1 MARSAVGV
9 VVVVDVGLLEVLVL
23 RVGVG
28 VMAVLDAG
36 VVVLVLV
43 TGELVLPGV
52 AVPQVVGHVQ
62 VLMVVDGGVVP
73 MLFHCPRLLG

>member
-1 MARSAVGV
+1 
-9 VVVVDVGLLEVLVL
+9 VVVDVGLLEVLAF

-28 VMAVLDAG
+28 LVGVLDAG

-52 AVPQVVGHVQ
+52 AVAQVVGHVQ
-62 VLMVVDGGVVP
+62 VLVVVDGGVVP
-73 MLFHCPRLLG
+73 VLFHCLRLLG